1 MIDPMNDWLPMD
13 DKQSALQIESIVQLL
28 GEKPLDVVDVG
39 CGDGRILIPLV
50 VAGHRV
56 VGIDLDPTA
65 IGACSA
71 RCAELDVDAHL
82 IDGSFF
88 DALPL
93 SQQVDAIVCCG
104 QTFMLLADVDEA
116 VEALRLFKQ
125 SVREDGLII
134 IDDIPGDL
142 WPEVAGGRWANG
154 VNEDKTLQLVW
165 ANNDAVFTIREAEQV
180 DSESWEL
187 KESDRNVRLWTMGAL
202 KLAARMAD
210 LSAPEV
216 LVKGA
221 VLVMRPV
228 KG

>member
-1 MIDPMNDWLPMD
+1 MNDWLPMD
-13 DKQSALQIESIVQLL
+13 DKQSAVQIESILKLL
-28 GEKPLDVVDVG
+28 GEEPLDVVDVG

-56 VGIDLDPTA
+56 VGIDLDPVA
-65 IGACSA
+65 ISACSA
-71 RCAELDVDAHL
+71 RCAEIDIDAHL

-93 SQQVDAIVCCG
+93 SEPVDAIVCCG

-116 VEALRLFKQ
+116 VAALRLFKQ
-125 SVREDGLII
+125 SLKGGGLII

-142 WPEVAGGRWANG
+142 WPEVAAGRWANG
-154 VNEDKTLQLVW
+154 INEDETLQLVW
-165 ANNDAVFTIREAEQV
+165 AKNDAVFTIREAKQV
-180 DSESWEL
+180 DADSWEL

-202 KLAARMAD
+202 KLAAQLAD
-210 LSAPEV
+210 LSVPEV
-216 LVKGA
+216 QVEGA
-221 VLVMRPV
+221 VLVMRAI